1 VSASIGATLFPIDGS
16 DGDLLIRHA
25 DQAMYLAKQA
35 GRNCYHLFNRD
46 EADLLKAQSALIRQ
60 INKGLEAQEFVLFY
74 QPKVNMRTGEVTGAE
89 ALIRWRHPERGLV
102 PPGAFLPEI
111 EDHPIAAEL
120 GDWVI
125 KEALAQMTRWRRQ
138 GLVIPVS
145 VNVSARHLQE
155 AGFVAALARHLE
167 DYPEVRPQ
175 WLELEILET
184 SALDDVNRVV
194 TLMRECQDL
203 GLRFALDDFGTGYS
217 SLTYLRRLP
226 AQLLKIDQS
235 FIRDMLEDRGDLA
248 IVSGVVGLAKAFQ
261 RSVIAEG
268 VETVEHGRVLLSLG
282 CDLAQGFGI
291 AKPMAADDLVRWIAQ
306 WNDSGAGEWIGQ
318 SAG

>member
-1 VSASIGATLFPIDGS
+1 MI
-16 DGDLLIRHA
+16 
-25 DQAMYLAKQA
+25 Q
-35 GRNCYHLFNRD
+35 
-46 EADLLKAQSALIRQ
+46 
-60 INKGLEAQEFVLFY
+60 
-74 QPKVNMRTGEVTGAE
+74 
-89 ALIRWRHPERGLV
+89 
-102 PPGAFLPEI
+102 
-111 EDHPIAAEL
+111 
-120 GDWVI
+120 
-125 KEALAQMTRWRRQ
+125 EALAQMTRWRRQ

-167 DYPEVRPQ
+167 EHPEVPPH

-184 SALDDVNRVV
+184 SALDDVNMVV
-194 TLMRECQDL
+194 KLMRQCQDL

-235 FIRDMLEDRGDLA
+235 FIRDMLEDQGDLA

-291 AKPMAADDLVRWIAQ
+291 AKPMAADDLVLWIAQ
-306 WNDSGAGEWIGQ
+306 WNDCGAGEWIRQ
-318 SAG
+318 SAQ